1 MIEYFMMIFHPELEW
16 NDKNSELRSR
26 YDDIIDIL
34 RYRKENKLF
43 PYHARQSN

>member
-1 MIEYFMMIFHPELEW
+1 MIEYFFMEW
-16 NDKNSELRSR
+16 IDKKSELRSR

-43 PYHARQSN
+43 PYHARKSN